1 MTGDDF
7 LRVASELLAPY
18 LTDRKVADE
27 ALFRTIIS
35 RAYYGACHV
44 AIAYLANLGLPSS
57 SDHGLAKRWLV
68 EAGEPS
74 AKRAGRLLEDLYSA
88 RQRADYRL
96 SDPKAIGNA
105 QSVEFVKDQI
115 EQALDL
121 KLLLD
126 KCSVEPARSAVKD
139 GIEQYRKRSAR

>member
-7 LRVASELLAPY
+7 LKVASELVAPF
-18 LTDRKVADE
+18 LTGKQVAKE

-35 RAYYGACHV
+35 RSYYGAYHL
-44 AIAYLANLGLPSS
+44 AIAYLASLGLPSS

-68 EAGEPS
+68 EAGEPN
-74 AKRAGRLLEDLYSA
+74 ARRAGRLLEDLYSA

-96 SDPKAIGNA
+96 GDPKAISNA
-105 QSVEFVKDQI
+105 QSVEFVRDQI
-115 EQALDL
+115 EQASYL
-121 KLLLD
+121 KSLLE

-139 GIEQYRKRSAR
+139 GIERFRKRSAR